1 VDENAPKGNGKEVSM
16 FSGTF
21 EPKLDEK
28 GRMILP
34 AKLREL
40 FQGGL
45 FITKGQEGCLY
56 VYTVS
61 YFNELVENIDAAS
74 LTNAAQ
80 RSYLRLFLAGASN
93 ELPDRQGRI
102 NINPALRK
110 YAGLGRDL
118 TLIGVRS
125 HLEIWDTEAWN
136 KYQEAE
142 EAAFSSRDGEV
153 IPGIF

>member
-1 VDENAPKGNGKEVSM
+1 M

-56 VYTVS
+56 VYTVG

-102 NINPALRK
+102 NIN
-110 YAGLGRDL
+110 L